1 VRGLTF
7 YGTLGR
13 LTGRML
19 ALVLFAQAIAV
30 FFGALLAR
38 ALAASKGSGD
48 AGRFLVLGSVLALLC
63 LVAAGLM
70 RRPYGVTVGWL
81 IQLATLLSAAVV
93 PAMLV
98 VGVLF
103 LSLWVFFMVQGA
115 RVEAAERADR

>member
-1 VRGLTF
+1 
-7 YGTLGR
+7 
-13 LTGRML
+13 ML
-19 ALVLFAQAIAV
+19 ALILFGQAIAV

-38 ALAASKGSGD
+38 ALAASQGSAD
-48 AGRFLVLGSVLALLC
+48 ASRFLVLGSVLALLC
-63 LVAAGLM
+63 LVAGGLM
-70 RRPYGVTVGWL
+70 RRPYGVTMGWL
-81 IQLATLLSAAVV
+81 IQLATLLSAMVV